1 MAGFDEKNVFQN
13 RKVGHSIWKKILD
26 GISQEDQPS
35 TEVESRLNGDFWHK
49 CREAMGVK
57 DGRGPNH
64 PGRALERGT
73 FARGSQ
79 QRPARA
85 GRVYATLSA
94 QISGGERQVAR
105 PREAKGWPF
114 TLVKAQRT
122 KLFAQSTPPECQR
135 ADQ

>member
-64 PGRALERGT
+64 PGGPSSEEPSHAALNKGRRG
-73 FARGSQ
+73 
-79 QRPARA
+79 PA
-85 GRVYATLSA
+85 
-94 QISGGERQVAR
+94 E
-105 PREAKGWPF
+105 F
-114 TLVKAQRT
+114 TLHCRRKYPEGKDKSRVFVKR
-122 KLFAQSTPPECQR
+122 KGGRSR
-135 ADQ
+135 W